1 MESERR
7 NNQCVDED
15 SRKETSDASLLGASK
30 AETSSS
36 GSDES
41 LSSLLPKALSAVLH
55 QALPPGHNRNP
66 PTSENTSPL
75 NLEQLQNELTV
86 LRGQFEQMKAQH
98 NKEIK
103 LLMNELDEEKKIRL
117 TLQMEL
123 KRIKKH
129 MSK

>member
-15 SRKETSDASLLGASK
+15 SRKETSDA
-30 AETSSS
+30 
-36 GSDES
+36 
-41 LSSLLPKALSAVLH
+41 
-55 QALPPGHNRNP
+55 ALPPGHNRNP